1 MRLRCIATIGLAL
14 AVPAMLCSGP
24 AGAQATAEVS
34 VGTAVP
40 TLERYKAP
48 ASDTADKPRGLS
60 GMACLSEK
68 LAADKGGDPTRECIA
83 IIDEESF
90 AEIVTL
96 SVNGLK
102 PTGRTVPLTETKQ
115 KITGTQRVAPC
126 SKKDK
131 DFDEFDGEGIAIADG
146 YVYLTGSHSCS
157 GKDKYK
163 PSSYLLARFKH
174 STANSFFDG
183 EPAVERTWRG
193 ADLLLNSPVK
203 NSYGKKKG
211 KGTNIEGLAVA
222 GGRLYV
228 GLRTPVGKDG
238 AYILSAPVAELFA
251 SGEQPLDGNSVKS
264 ISLELGKGVG
274 IRDLA
279 ALPQSGG
286 LLILSGP
293 TLEQKEIPYKL
304 WHLPPPLDAKGAGL
318 SERVIIKTNAVA
330 KKGLP
335 KAESITV
342 LREVPATK
350 KITVLVNYDNIDE
363 GAPAR
368 HELTLKP

>member
-1 MRLRCIATIGLAL
+1 MLFRCIATIVLAFAIP
-14 AVPAMLCSGP
+14 AVLCNGP

-48 ASDTADKPRGLS
+48 ASADKPHGLS
-60 GMACLSEK
+60 GMACLAEK
-68 LAADKGGDPTRECIA
+68 PAAGRSGNPARECVA

-90 AEIVTL
+90 AEIVIL
-96 SVNGLK
+96 SEEGLR
-102 PTGRTVPLTETKQ
+102 PTGRTVPLTEAKQ
-115 KITGTQRVAPC
+115 EITGTQRVAPC
-126 SKKDK
+126 EKKDK
-131 DFDEFDGEGIAIADG
+131 DFGEFDGEGIAIADG
-146 YVYLTGSHSCS
+146 YVYFTGSHSCS
-157 GKDKYK
+157 GKNKYK
-163 PSSYLLARFKH
+163 PSSYLLARFAH
-174 STANSFFDG
+174 SSANSFLDG
-183 EPAVERTWRG
+183 EPAVELTWRG
-193 ADLLLNSPVK
+193 ADMLLNSLVK
-203 NSYGKKKG
+203 DSYGEEKG
-211 KGTNIEGLAVA
+211 KGTNIEGLAIA

-228 GLRTPVGKDG
+228 GLRTPVGKEV

-251 SGEQPLDGNSVKS
+251 RGEQPLNGKSVEP
-264 ISLELGKGVG
+264 ISLKFGEGVG

-279 ALPQSGG
+279 ALQSGG

-293 TLEQKEIPYKL
+293 TIEQKEIPYKI
-304 WHLPPPLDAKGAGL
+304 WHLPPPLDANGAGL
-318 SERVIIKTNAVA
+318 SELAIIKTNAVA
-330 KKGLP
+330 EKGLP

-342 LREVPATK
+342 LQESPATK

>member
-1 MRLRCIATIGLAL
+1 MLFRCTAAIALAFAGLAVL
-14 AVPAMLCSGP
+14 CNEPAR
-24 AGAQATAEVS
+24 AQSTDNVS

-40 TLERYKAP
+40 TLAEYKAP
-48 ASDTADKPRGLS
+48 ASDDDKKPRGLS
-60 GMACLSEK
+60 GMACLAEK
-68 LAADKGGDPTRECIA
+68 PAAGGGGDLVRECVA

-96 SVNGLK
+96 SQKGLK
-102 PTGRTVPLTETKQ
+102 PTGRTVELSEAEPA
-115 KITGTQRVAPC
+115 ITGTQRVAPC
-126 SKKDK
+126 KKADK
-131 DFDEFDGEGIAIADG
+131 DFGEFDGEGMAIADG
-146 YVYLTGSHSCS
+146 YVYFTGSHSCS
-157 GKDKYK
+157 GKNKYK

-174 STANSFFDG
+174 SSATSILDG
-183 EPAVERTWRG
+183 NPVLERTWRG
-193 ADLLLNSPVK
+193 ADMLLNSPVK
-203 NSYGKKKG
+203 DSYGGEKG
-211 KGTNIEGLAVA
+211 KGTNIEGLAVT

-228 GLRTPVGKDG
+228 GLRTPVGG
-238 AYILSAPVAELFA
+238 NEAYILSAPVAKLFA
-251 SGEQPLDGNSVKS
+251 SGQQPLDEKAGPIALK
-264 ISLELGKGVG
+264 LGEGVG

-279 ALPQSGG
+279 ALQSGG

-293 TLEQKEIPYKL
+293 TIEQEEIPYRI
-304 WHLPPPLDAKGAGL
+304 WHLPPPLDPNGAGL
-318 SERVIIKTNAVA
+318 TELAIIKSKAVA

-342 LREVPATK
+342 LQESPATK